1 MGVEPRV
8 RVKLVAFDVDGTL
21 VGRDLTISPRVRA
34 AVERMQD
41 AGIAGCL
48 VTGRMYRATLPFAR
62 ELRFDA
68 PIVCYQ
74 GAAVIDPATD
84 EVLHHLVLENGV
96 VRDLI
101 AAAESDRVH
110 LQLYRNDEYYCEAR
124 NRFSD
129 FYASLAMTQPVV
141 VPSLRETF
149 AYSGAT
155 KAVVVAD
162 APDAA
167 RYVERMREVLGE
179 RAYVTRSLPE
189 FVEMINP
196 KVDKGDALA
205 VVAER
210 LEVSMD
216 EVVAI
221 GDSWND
227 APLLR
232 AAGFG
237 VAMGSAP
244 DELRAVAKAV
254 VADVAHDGVAE
265 AIERYVLA

>member
-1 MGVEPRV
+1 MDKPTASP
-8 RVKLVAFDVDGTL
+8 KLVAFDVDGTL
-21 VGRDLTISPRVRA
+21 VGKDLAISARVRDA
-34 AVERMQD
+34 IGRMRS
-41 AGIAGCL
+41 AGIEGCL

-62 ELRFDA
+62 ELHFDA

-74 GAAVIDPATD
+74 GAAVIDPESD
-84 EVLHHLVLENGV
+84 EVLHHLVLESDV
-96 VRDLI
+96 VRDVI
-101 AAAESDRVH
+101 ASAEENRMH

-129 FYASLAMTQPVV
+129 FYASLAMHEPIV

-155 KAVVVAD
+155 KAVIVAD

-167 RYVERMREVLGE
+167 RYAQRMRALLGT

-189 FVEMINP
+189 FVEIVNP
-196 KVDKGDALA
+196 RVDKGDALRL
-205 VVAER
+205 VAER
-210 LEVSMD
+210 LGTRME

-237 VAMGSAP
+237 IAMGSAP
-244 DELRAVAKAV
+244 QELRDVARAV
-254 VADVAHDGVAE
+254 VADVANDGVAE
-265 AIERYVLA
+265 ALERYVLA